1 MKKCKS
7 SRNFGLPYITRFARD
22 LRKLC
27 IPTFKHPTFCVANKL
42 LFRHLCQQGLH
53 KKINEEKHPIRK
65 RICVMSQVPVF
76 VLSFHQSKYAK
87 SVHWAYMYFFHYKFY
102 HDVGQKCVIFYPGLL
117 VFIIDLFVLLTSN
130 FAFRASSVNVVCTM
144 CSIMLILQSNTM
156 KERTKIGMELA

>member
-1 MKKCKS
+1 MSPGLQGILGNFASPHLSIQPFVLQTNYCLDTSASRACTNEKK
-7 SRNFGLPYITRFARD
+7 R
-22 LRKLC
+22 
-27 IPTFKHPTFCVANKL
+27 
-42 LFRHLCQQGLH
+42 
-53 KKINEEKHPIRK
+53 PIRK

-76 VLSFHQSKYAK
+76 MSSLHQSKYAK

-102 HDVGQKCVIFYPGLL
+102 HNVGKKCVIFYPGLL